1 MAYILG
7 LDTGGT
13 FTDAAI
19 IEAESGELLAKAKS
33 PTTREDLSVGLG
45 QAITAALDKIPS
57 GKRNEVKRICLST
70 TLATNAVVEGM
81 GGRVGLVM
89 IGFEE
94 NALNR
99 NNLGTVL
106 GSDPVTWIAGG
117 HKTDAR
123 PQSPLDTAALIR
135 FAEEYGREISAIA
148 IAGHFAVRNPEHEIE
163 ARQILRE
170 RLGLPVTCSHELSS
184 SLGGPKRALTAL
196 LNARLIDLLDQQI
209 TATDAIISSAG
220 LEAELMVV
228 KGDGSLVSAE
238 FARLR
243 PVETILSGP
252 AASLS
257 GAAHLVGHQDALVA
271 DIGGTTTDIAV
282 LEGGYPRLSKS
293 GATIGGWS
301 TMVEAAAIRTGGLG
315 GDSEVRLVD
324 RGTKGGVRL
333 GPRRVIPLA
342 ALAGNNDRVLNW
354 LDEQMLN
361 PVPSALDGRF
371 VLPLFDGEPP
381 SWLTRSEATMA
392 RQCHEKGLQPIA
404 SIAQTRLAIGA
415 IDRLVGR
422 GLLAISGF
430 TPTDAALILG
440 QFKGMDKSASLK
452 GAELMARQRTGA
464 GLAQAENAERFAEMV
479 LERLTVQSALA
490 LLDASFAHQDMGES
504 AASGNMII
512 ETLIS
517 DAASK
522 GGKASTQP
530 LVRTSIKLERPLIA
544 LGASAACHYPAI
556 ADVLGA
562 ELIVPADADV
572 AGAVGAAAGSIRQ
585 RATIT
590 ITQPS
595 DGTFRVH
602 LHQGPQDFQ
611 SMDAALNFAEDAA
624 LKEAEEKATS
634 AGARQ
639 VNLSAER
646 RVNLVEL
653 GGGKTLFIEAQ
664 IHGLASGSF

>member
-19 IEAESGELLAKAKS
+19 IDAESGTLVAKAKS
-33 PTTREDLSVGLG
+33 PTTRDDLSIGLG
-45 QAITAALDKIPS
+45 YAISAALDQIPS
-57 GKRNEVKRICLST
+57 GKKNEVSRVCLST

-94 NALNR
+94 NALGR

-106 GSDPVTWIAGG
+106 GTDPVAWIAGG

-123 PQSPLDTAALIR
+123 PQSPLDTAALLQ
-135 FAEEYGREISAIA
+135 FAEKYGREISALA

-170 RLGLPVTCSHELSS
+170 KLDLPVTCSHELSS

-196 LNARLIDLLDQQI
+196 LNARLIDLLDRQI

-257 GAAHLVGHQDALVA
+257 GAAHLVGRQDALVA

-282 LEGGYPRLSKS
+282 LEGGFPRLSKS

-342 ALAGNNDRVLNW
+342 FLAQKHERVVTW
-354 LDEQMLN
+354 LDEQLLN
-361 PVPSALDGRF
+361 PVPSSLDGRF
-371 VLPLFDGEPP
+371 VLPLFEGEPP

-392 RQCHEKGLQPIA
+392 RLCVEKGLQPIA

-430 TPTDAALILG
+430 TPTDAALILES
-440 QFKGMDKSASLK
+440 FKGMDKNASLK

-464 GLAQAENAERFAEMV
+464 GIAQAENATLFAEMV

-490 LLDASFAHQDMGES
+490 LLDAAFAHQDMGEN
-504 AASGNMII
+504 AASGNRII
-512 ETLIS
+512 ESLIA
-517 DAASK
+517 DAAKTKSK
-522 GGKASTQP
+522 TSTQP
-530 LVRTSIKLERPLIA
+530 IVRTSIELERPLIA
-544 LGASAACHYPAI
+544 LGASAGCHYPAI
-556 ADVLGA
+556 AEVLGA
-562 ELIVPADADV
+562 ELIVPSDADV

-590 ITQPS
+590 VTQPS
-595 DGTFRVH
+595 DGIFRVH
-602 LHQGPQDFQ
+602 LNQGPKDFQ

-624 LKEAEEKATS
+624 LEEAEKKAAA
-634 AGARQ
+634 AGARKIS
-639 VNLSAER
+639 LSADR

-653 GGGKTLFIEAQ
+653 GGDKTLFIEAQ
-664 IHGLASGSF
+664 IHGLANGSF